1 MQLFVHTNYS
11 FFESNLSI
19 EVLLENLSKIGQKYC
34 IITDKNNIY
43 GMWELINLAKQKNI
57 FPIIGVHIAPKL
69 TQKIYNIKQNIYSNG
84 GFLLFLKSIDG
95 YHSFNSIISSAT
107 NRKSFSEVY
116 DTISKLSSKNELDNL
131 IFISLTANV
140 YNILKFLHI
149 PEKNLYFGLIEDIF
163 TKKPFLSPLL
173 IKFFEELNIVNP
185 IFLSKIFF
193 DSQTEDQF
201 IDLLYT
207 LRFNR
212 IVKRKNQIFYK
223 RRSVFESF
231 SSILKFYYLSEDLS
245 FLKDKMNPYN
255 ILSKSA
261 KSLITNSIENAKN
274 FYSLF
279 SEIKPK
285 PAVFPS
291 FYENADDKLKQICLL
306 KLSGKNLKNNP
317 NYISRLNYEL
327 SIISKKDFS
336 SYFLFVYELLN
347 YAKKNKIEYIG
358 RGSCASSLVSYLLDI
373 TEVDPILLNLY
384 FERFLNPERKSY
396 PDIDIDFSWKER
408 DKLFLYLFN
417 RYHANCCMVSTT
429 IRMNLKAAFR
439 NSAKFF
445 GMDSKSITKYS
456 KLIPSFF
463 YIKDTDKI
471 KNLLRDIGVE
481 KNIIDMTI
489 KLLGLPYAKGV
500 HPGGIIL
507 SSPDIFSSTPYL
519 YATKGVPISHFD
531 LNYIEDAGLI
541 KIDILS
547 QRALQVL
554 QDSIENIQKLYDK
567 NFTLDFDKANID
579 KKTWEKIRNG
589 DCRGC
594 FYIESAAMVNL
605 LRDLDVKNFLE
616 LVAASSVIRPGVS
629 DSGMK
634 DEYIQRKTKA
644 KKIEYEI
651 PILKDILSETYG
663 IMIYQEDV
671 LKVASFVGK
680 LSLSEADLLRKAM
693 SGKSRSKSEI
703 KRLKEKF
710 IKGGLSQNYSITNL
724 EKIWYQI
731 ESFAGY
737 AFCKAHSAS
746 YAILSVKLA
755 YIRTH
760 FAPIFYAALLNNF
773 GGYYPSIAYNI
784 LAIME
789 NIKVDICKIKN
800 ANKNT
805 IFDGEKIVIGLC
817 NFFFLAENEK
827 ETLILLREYFKK
839 EKEYILAKFIFLS
852 NFEKQKVL
860 KLIQVGYFSDFY
872 QSSSFAKIICENI
885 FLEKEKSL
893 NNFILKEKDFEN
905 LKIYFTENKF
915 NLYYYRYKFLGLFI
929 NITPFNI
936 LQKMIENNIL
946 TDFEI
951 EEFSEY
957 TKVKNR
963 NQPEDKNLK
972 VLGWLIIYRS
982 AATKDSKLMG
992 FATFFDG
999 KNFLETVIFPNKYGC
1014 YYNLLK
1020 YYKFFKLDIE
1030 IEGKSSNSL
1039 IIQKMQPFVPDF
1051 MERLKGGVYAG
1062 NNKKAKTDS

>member
-19 EVLLENLSKIGQKYC
+19 SLLLENLSKINQKHC
-34 IITDKNNIY
+34 TITDKNNIY

-57 FPIIGVHIAPKL
+57 SPIIGVHIAPK
-69 TQKIYNIKQNIYSNG
+69 IKQNIYGNG
-84 GFLLFLKSIDG
+84 GFLMFLKSMDG

-107 NRKSFSEVY
+107 NKKSFNEVY
-116 DTISKLSSKNELDNL
+116 DTISKLSSKNELDNI
-131 IFISLTANV
+131 IFISLTVSV
-140 YNILKFLHI
+140 YNILKFLYI
-149 PEKNLYFGLIEDIF
+149 PEKNLYFGLIENIF
-163 TKKPFLSPLL
+163 PKKPYLSSSL
-173 IKFFEELNIVNP
+173 IKFFEELNISNP
-185 IFLSKIFF
+185 IFLAKIFF
-193 DSQTEDQF
+193 DSQIENELV
-201 IDLLYT
+201 DLLCT
-207 LRFNR
+207 LRFNK

-223 RRSVFESF
+223 RRPVFENF
-231 SSILKFYYLSEDLS
+231 SSICKFYYLSEDLN
-245 FLKDKMNPYN
+245 FLRDKINPYN

-261 KSLITNSIENAKN
+261 RTLLINSIENAKN

-285 PAVFPS
+285 PAIFPS
-291 FYENADDKLKQICLL
+291 FYENSDEKLKEICIL
-306 KLSGKNLKNNP
+306 KLNEKNLIYNT
-317 NYISRLNYEL
+317 NYVSRLNYEL
-327 SIISKKDFS
+327 SIISKKEFS
-336 SYFLFVYELLN
+336 SYFLFVYELLK
-347 YAKKNKIEYIG
+347 YAKENKIEYVG
-358 RGSCASSLVSYLLDI
+358 RGSCASSLVSYLLNI
-373 TEVDPILLNLY
+373 TEVDPIQLNLY

-429 IRMNLKAAFR
+429 LRMNLKGAFR

-445 GMDSKSITKYS
+445 GMDSKAITKYS

-463 YIKDTDKI
+463 YIKENDKI
-471 KNLLRDIGVE
+471 KNLLLDVGIE
-481 KNIIDMTI
+481 KKITDMTI

-554 QDSIENIQKLYDK
+554 QDSIENIQRLYDK
-567 NFTLDFDKANID
+567 DFTLDFNKANRD
-579 KKTWEKIRNG
+579 KSTWENIRKGN
-589 DCRGC
+589 CRGC

-634 DEYIQRKTKA
+634 DEYIKRKA
-644 KKIEYEI
+644 KVKNIEYEL
-651 PILKDILSETYG
+651 PVLKEILSETFG

-671 LKVASFVGK
+671 LKVSSIIGK

-710 IKGGLSQNYSITNL
+710 IKGGLTQNYSITSL
-724 EKIWYQI
+724 EKIWNQI

-746 YAILSVKLA
+746 YAVLSVKLA
-755 YIRTH
+755 YIRTN
-760 FAPIFYAALLNNF
+760 FAPIFYASLLNNF

-784 LAIME
+784 LAVME
-789 NIKVDICKIKN
+789 NIKVDLCRLKS

-805 IFDGEKIVIGLC
+805 FFDGEKIIIGLC
-817 NFFFLAENEK
+817 NFFFLSENEK
-827 ETLILLREYFKK
+827 DTLILLKDYFQK
-839 EKEYILAKFIFLS
+839 ESDYILAKFIFLS

-860 KLIQVGYFSDFY
+860 KLIQIGYFSDFY
-872 QSSSFAKIICENI
+872 QSCSFAKIICENI

-893 NNFILKEKDFEN
+893 NNFILKEKDYEN
-905 LKIYFTENKF
+905 LKIYFTENIF
-915 NLYYYRYKFLGLFI
+915 NLYYYRYKLLGLFI
-929 NITPFNI
+929 DVTPFTL
-936 LQKMIENNIL
+936 LQNMIENDIL
-946 TDFEI
+946 IDSEI
-951 EEFSEY
+951 EEFKEY
-957 TKVKNR
+957 TKDNI
-963 NQPEDKNLK
+963 ENLAGTKIFK

-982 AATKDSKLMG
+982 AATKNGKLMG

-999 KNFLETVIFPNKYGC
+999 KNFLETVIFPDRYSC

-1030 IEGKSSNSL
+1030 IEEKSSNSL
-1039 IIQKMQPFVPDF
+1039 IIQEMQPFIPDF
-1051 MERLKGGVYAG
+1051 MEKLKGGVHAR
-1062 NNKKAKTDS
+1062 NNKKTKTDS